1 MDLRSDGPIEE
12 RTGSRSGYAHRYAT
26 RTGGT
31 AATTGYGSRRYG
43 SARAS
48 VCATRKATGSWS
60 LPASR
65 ASVSRPALQFYG
77 EAAGSRTTIYIGICT
92 CPYYSKGHPDL
103 TLP

>member
-1 MDLRSDGPIEE
+1 MDLRSDGSIEE

-65 ASVSRPALQFYG
+65 ASVSRSG
-77 EAAGSRTTIYIGICT
+77 NEAAGSRTASSAPAPTIL
-92 CPYYSKGHPDL
+92 KG
-103 TLP
+103 TRI